1 MPLKILNMNF
11 QSLKNKKPDL
21 LEIIDSVKPDIFM
34 GTETWLDSNIFSYD
48 YCPSNSYNVY
58 RHDIPPNIEDQSHG
72 GAIKKDFVS
81 SEITELKTNCEII
94 WADINI
100 AGSKNLQV
108 ASYYRPPSDKGQ
120 ALKQL
125 QSSIN
130 RINRQSNS
138 TVIIGCD
145 FNLGHIDWSNNCV
158 ITGRPD
164 QSEHQQHLDIIHE
177 SNRHQVVDMPTR
189 NDRILDLVL
198 INIQTRINKIS
209 TAPHWT
215 T

>member
-1 MPLKILNMNF
+1 MNF

-21 LEIIDSVKPDIFM
+21 LEIIDSVKPDIIM
-34 GTETWLDSNIFSYD
+34 GTETWLDSNTSSSD
-48 YCPSNSYNVY
+48 YFPSNSYNVY
-58 RHDIPPNIEDQSHG
+58 RHDRPSNIKDQSHG
-72 GAIKKDFVS
+72 GVLIAIKKDFVS
-81 SEITELKTNCEII
+81 SEITELKTNCEIV
-94 WADINI
+94 WAEINI

-120 ALKQL
+120 TLEQL

-138 TVIIGCD
+138 TVIIGGD

-158 ITGRPD
+158 ITGRPY
-164 QSEHQQHLDIIHE
+164 QSEHQQLLDIIHD
-177 SNRHQVVDMPTR
+177 SNLHQVVDIPTR

-198 INIQTRINKIS
+198 INNPTRINKIS
-209 TAPHWT
+209 TLPPLD
-215 T
+215 